1 MKNNRKPQLLESV
14 ESASEAAM
22 TVLLVTG
29 MFIFFTV
36 VMSFIVFASSWN

>member
-29 MFIFFTV
+29 MFIFFTA
-36 VMSFIVFASSWN
+36 VMAFIVFAAAWG